1 MSFVKTVGEKVE
13 VKRRTEKSRMSRK
26 TCGSKIGRRE
36 VPQICYFLFINRVA
50 VIMPLLSIYL
60 VSDYLALSP
69 QTLII

>member
-1 MSFVKTVGEKVE
+1 MLRQWVKKVE
-13 VKRRTEKSRMSRK
+13 VKRTEKSRMRRK

-36 VPQICYFLFINRVA
+36 VPQIFYFLFINRVA
-50 VIMPLLSIYL
+50 VIMPLLPIYL